1 MPSAATAMTEPSD
14 TIVYPTEQ
22 QVENML
28 RDAVRSAWSAGSS
41 GGRNSGGVD
50 VRVAAVE
57 THVDILRKD
66 VTEVKAGLNQVRL
79 QLATVTERIAHLPS
93 EGYTVTV
100 ALAVMAVV
108 AAFTTFQQQIQHFV
122 HLAP

>member
-1 MPSAATAMTEPSD
+1 MTEPSEN
-14 TIVYPTEQ
+14 IVPFPIEQ

-28 RDAVRSAWSAGSS
+28 RDAVRSASFAGGS
-41 GGRNSGGVD
+41 GGNSGGVD
-50 VRVAAVE
+50 VRVAVLE

-66 VTEVKAGLNQVRL
+66 LAEVKAGLDQVKL

-93 EGYTVTV
+93 KGYTVTV

-122 HLAP
+122 RLAP